1 MEGLTTLLGNM
12 GDVFEAITGYFT
24 DILELFV
31 TEPLLLLMLGFLFV
45 GAVIGLVMRVIHRT

>member
-1 MEGLTTLLGNM
+1 MTELLTKM
-12 GDVFEAITGYFT
+12 GAVFTAITGYFT